1 MDKDTNFFFISFQPS
16 HYWKEGCNCHS
27 MKRLSSKVF
36 EADLREPH
44 QIASQD
50 VIFEL
55 STKEIY
61 S

>member
-1 MDKDTNFFFISFQPS
+1 LYRRVSR
-16 HYWKEGCNCHS
+16 YG
-27 MKRLSSKVF
+27 
-36 EADLREPH
+36 LREPH
-44 QIASQD
+44 QIVSQD